1 MSTAFKA
8 IQTLFTIWIYVFLFL
23 FVQQLLV
30 ELGATIIEPSLCL
43 GDDVTLTQATSTL
56 QIYRGLSRPAYILN
70 TQTDVFGHAFEMSA
84 RLRTLSVMWEDFGA
98 EYEEMA
104 KSVDV
109 FAGEMLG
116 QSSSTEEVGRS
127 LGPRRHLLILVT

>member
-1 MSTAFKA
+1 M
-8 IQTLFTIWIYVFLFL
+8 
-23 FVQQLLV
+23 
-30 ELGATIIEPSLCL
+30 ELGAKLVEPSMSL

-56 QIYRGLSRPAYILN
+56 QMYRGLSQPSYILN
-70 TQTDVFGHAFEMSA
+70 TQTDVFGHAFHMSK

-104 KSVDV
+104 KAVDV

-116 QSSSTEEVGRS
+116 KSGSTEEVG
-127 LGPRRHLLILVT
+127 